1 MISLSRTGFLIGFQ
15 RQFKSMI
22 DEKRKMTSII
32 FGSALL
38 GTLISALIF
47 DSRLLVFACLLVQIP
62 AYIWY
67 CASYFPFAQD
77 CIKSCLRGF
86 TDRFR
91 S

>member
-1 MISLSRTGFLIGFQ
+1 MV
-15 RQFKSMI
+15 

-38 GTLISALIF
+38 GTLISALLF
-47 DSRLLVFACLLVQIP
+47 DSRLLVLACLLVQIP

-91 S
+91 R